1 MILELAASNL
11 SCLSIFQNLQS
22 ELNLLPFKNLKELS
36 LHSSEE
42 TDKWL
47 ALHDH
52 LSGFPLL
59 ETLRLNPSFQTKTIE
74 ISCHHLKT
82 LKLSYKCKMAEV
94 KIDAPKLCRFSF
106 YYLGGYIKSF
116 SLNAL
121 ALSYAFY
128 GLLPLL
134 DSYNLLNDENIEL
147 LSKLNNTKLLELLI
161 PSIKVLLAIVLS
173 FKDL

>member
-52 LSGFPLL
+52 
-59 ETLRLNPSFQTKTIE
+59 
-74 ISCHHLKT
+74 
-82 LKLSYKCKMAEV
+82 Y
-94 KIDAPKLCRFSF
+94 
-106 YYLGGYIKSF
+106 
-116 SLNAL
+116 
-121 ALSYAFY
+121 
-128 GLLPLL
+128 
-134 DSYNLLNDENIEL
+134 
-147 LSKLNNTKLLELLI
+147 
-161 PSIKVLLAIVLS
+161 
-173 FKDL
+173 